1 MSEMKTKIDAD
12 KVLDELMKA
21 SSSCIEI
28 FGEKEEVSEMSVN
41 EVKNELEMASE
52 KIDLN
57 DRKVYT
63 FSNGQKEMSNEVV
76 IDHPESL
83 LNVNMIDIDSRN
95 DKNEV
100 EIDLRFK
107 YLDEMMKYMANE
119 FDINELNGIELVEF
133 CRELME
139 MNIPFKMDIMNRI
152 YTGSNEYGAGWKNRS
167 VIVNGNEVGRE

>member
-1 MSEMKTKIDAD
+1 MFSFLIIKEMSQMKTKIDAD

-41 EVKNELEMASE
+41 EVKNELEMADE

-57 DRKVYT
+57 DSKVYT
-63 FSNGQKEMSNEVV
+63 FSNDKVKEISNEVV
-76 IDHPESL
+76 IDHPESF

-100 EIDLRFK
+100 S
-107 YLDEMMKYMANE
+107 YN
-119 FDINELNGIELVEF
+119 
-133 CRELME
+133 
-139 MNIPFKMDIMNRI
+139 
-152 YTGSNEYGAGWKNRS
+152 
-167 VIVNGNEVGRE
+167 